1 MIEDSASPDTIL
13 GDEVDMPDWDI
24 QKLRADTAG
33 CEQSI
38 FFNNAGASLQPRPV
52 VARVIEHLRL
62 EEQKGGYEAA
72 DLVAGELD
80 EVYGSVA
87 RLLHCGADEIALQEN
102 ATRAWEMA
110 FYSLPFAPGDRIVTF
125 ANEYASNYIALLQ
138 VARRTG
144 AEICVVDS
152 DAAGE
157 VDLAA
162 LQTMLDHRVKLIA
175 LTHVPTNGGL
185 VQPAAQVGKLA
196 RQAGIPFL
204 LDACQSMGQMHL
216 NVDELGCDM
225 LCATGRK
232 YLRGP
237 RGTGF
242 LYVRRAMLA
251 RMEPPLLDLRA
262 ATWVAQG
269 KFEVRDDA
277 KKFETWESA
286 AATRLGLGVAIEYAL
301 TLGLDN
307 IQRRVQA
314 LAALLREQLG
324 AVKGVT
330 VQDLGRVRCGLV
342 TFTHER
348 HPAGEVMRW
357 LKANGITVR
366 TIERSSTRIDM
377 ERRQLDELVRA
388 SVHYYNTEAEVA
400 QFCSV
405 LRAIQ

>member
-1 MIEDSASPDTIL
+1 LQEDLDIER
-13 GDEVDMPDWDI
+13 
-24 QKLRADTAG
+24 LRADTAG

-62 EEQKGGYEAA
+62 EEQSGGYEAA
-72 DLVAGELD
+72 DLVAGEL
-80 EVYGSVA
+80 EGLYGSLA
-87 RLLHCGADEIALQEN
+87 RLLHCAPEEIALQEN

-110 FYSLPFAPGDRIVTF
+110 FYSLRFAPGDRIVTF
-125 ANEYASNYIALLQ
+125 ANEYASNYIAFLQ

-152 DAAGE
+152 DQAGA

-162 LQTMLDHRVKLIA
+162 LQKALDDRVKVIA

-185 VQPAAQVGKLA
+185 VQPAAQVGELA
-196 RQAGIPFL
+196 RRAGIPFL
-204 LDACQSMGQMHL
+204 LDACQSTGQMDL
-216 NVDELGCDM
+216 DVDALGCDM

-242 LYVRRAMLA
+242 LYVRRAMLD

-262 ATWVAQG
+262 ATWVEQG
-269 KFEVRDDA
+269 KFEVRGDA
-277 KKFETWESA
+277 KKFETWESSA
-286 AATRLGLGVAIEYAL
+286 AIRLGFGVAIEYAL
-301 TLGLDN
+301 TLGLKRIERR
-307 IQRRVQA
+307 IQD

-324 AVKGVT
+324 EVKGVT
-330 VQDLGRVRCGLV
+330 VQDLGRVRGGLV

-348 HPAGEVMRW
+348 HPAGEVMQW
-357 LKANGITVR
+357 LKANSIAVR

-377 ERRQLDELVRA
+377 ERRNLDELVRA

-400 QFCSV
+400 RFCAV
-405 LRAIQ
+405 LGAIQ